1 MIYQVLQLRIVQDRL
16 KGMVA
21 MCKHMMNTIVL
32 RFNATLY
39 IPLLKAQKVSEL
51 IHPTWH
57 FTLVHNF
64 VEYYSPSLI
73 IPVSTWTHSPISKL
87 PPNTP
92 PSSLIPKQPPIPTY
106 H

>member
-51 IHPTWH
+51 IHPT
-57 FTLVHNF
+57 
-64 VEYYSPSLI
+64 
-73 IPVSTWTHSPISKL
+73 
-87 PPNTP
+87 
-92 PSSLIPKQPPIPTY
+92 
-106 H
+106 